1 MKKQITLALSAM
13 LFAGSCLH
21 AQDVATAVTPV
32 VPTPVEVVAP
42 AVQLPEAPVV
52 DASAVTPAVSTET
65 PVVTTDA
72 APAVT
77 DATKPADVVPAKK
90 SYVPT
95 FAQAKTWCADHKL
108 VVGGAAITIG
118 FVVLWKTCPA
128 FRAFFGVEDEQEET
142 KFVY

>member
-13 LFAGSCLH
+13 LFAGTYLR
-21 AQDVATAVTPV
+21 AEEVTTAVTPV
-32 VPTPVEVVAP
+32 VPTSVEVVAP

-52 DASAVTPAVSTET
+52 DASVATPAAPAET
-65 PVVTTDA
+65 PVVTTGA
-72 APAVT
+72 AQPAEEV
-77 DATKPADVVPAKK
+77 KPVVAKK

-95 FAQAKTWCADHKL
+95 FAQAKQWCTDHKL
-108 VVGGAAITIG
+108 VVVGVSAVVG
-118 FVVLWKTCPA
+118 FAVLWKTCPA